1 MRILGIDSTTP
12 KSSVALVEQNKVLAE
27 THLHPLTKHS
37 NRILALV
44 DQVLAQSGVSLD
56 AVDAFAV
63 TRGPGSFTGLRVGVS
78 LVQGLVLATGKP
90 CIGVDTLEAVAASA
104 GPTHRQICPC
114 LDARKN
120 QIYAAFFKTSG
131 HRLQRTTA
139 DCAIEPVQFCEQ
151 VTEPTLFLG
160 YGLEAYGDLF
170 ARNLGPLFLTQPGE
184 PGSTVAASVAKLAG
198 ERLASKTEPG
208 LETLTIKYVRKSEA
222 ELNFEKKYSFTG
234 RS

>member
-27 THLHPLTKHS
+27 THLQPLTKHS

-104 GPTHRQICPC
+104 GPTHRQICPF

-120 QIYAAFFKTSG
+120 QIYAAFFKYSD
-131 HRLQRTTA
+131 HRLQRTAA

-151 VTEPTLFLG
+151 VTEPTPNPPCFWAMALRLMATCSPETW
-160 YGLEAYGDLF
+160 GLCFSPNRANR
-170 ARNLGPLFLTQPGE
+170 AP
-184 PGSTVAASVAKLAG
+184 
-198 ERLASKTEPG
+198 RLPPA
-208 LETLTIKYVRKSEA
+208 
-222 ELNFEKKYSFTG
+222 
-234 RS
+234 